1 MFYHNRLNS
10 DLSLFQKI
18 KEVDYILL
26 ISIILL
32 SLISLLVMYSTD
44 GGDILYHTKSHFM
57 KLIIFFP
64 LMLLI
69 AFFNIKHWHTFAYI
83 FYFIIV
89 LLLVWVSFFGLKASG
104 SQRWM
109 NLYLFVLQPSEL
121 MKIAIILTLAKYYHR
136 IKIENVNSI
145 TSIITVL
152 TIILI
157 PIILVIS
164 QPDLGTSVLIALS
177 GLIIL
182 WIAGI
187 KIKYFVFSF
196 IFSVISL
203 PFIISFLKPYQKLRI
218 LTFLNPDRDP
228 LGAGYQ
234 IIQSKIAIGSGGLNG
249 KGFLKGTQS
258 YLDFL
263 PEKHT
268 DFIFTLFSE
277 EFGFIGSIGLL
288 ILYTVII
295 MRIIRIGIIS
305 RSNFSKLFC
314 FGFAFSIFVYIGV
327 NLSMVLG
334 LLPIVGSP
342 LPIMSYGGS
351 SMLATM
357 MGFGIVLSAKINH
370 RQVIAG

>member
-1 MFYHNRLNS
+1 MIQRDRLNS
-10 DLSLFQKI
+10 DLTFFQKV
-18 KEVDYILL
+18 KELDYVLL
-26 ISIILL
+26 ISVLILSFI
-32 SLISLLVMYSTD
+32 SLIVMYSTD
-44 GGDILYHTKSHFM
+44 GGEILYHTKSHFS
-57 KLIIFFP
+57 KLVIFFP
-64 LMLLI
+64 LMI
-69 AFFNIKHWHTFAYI
+69 IVAFFNIKFWHTFAYF
-83 FYFIIV
+83 FYLIII
-89 LLLVWVSFFGLKASG
+89 LLLVWVSFFGLKVSG

-109 NLYLFVLQPSEL
+109 DLYLFVLQPSEL
-121 MKIAIILTLAKYYHR
+121 MKISVILCLAKFYHR
-136 IKIENVNSI
+136 IKIENVNSL
-145 TSIITVL
+145 TGIIFVL

-157 PIILVIS
+157 PTIFVVS

-177 GLIIL
+177 GLIVL
-182 WIAGI
+182 WLGGVR
-187 KIKYFVFSF
+187 IKYF
-196 IFSVISL
+196 IFSLITFLISL

-218 LTFLNPDRDP
+218 LTFLDPDRDP

-234 IIQSKIAIGSGGLNG
+234 IIQSKIAIGSGGLDG

-277 EFGFIGSIGLL
+277 EFGFIGSIALL
-288 ILYTVII
+288 ILYTII
-295 MRIIRIGIIS
+295 IIRIIRIGAIS

-314 FGFAFSIFVYIGV
+314 FGFAFSIFIYIVV

-357 MGFGIVLSAKINH
+357 IGFGIVLSAKVNH
-370 RQVIAG
+370 KQTIA

>member
-1 MFYHNRLNS
+1 MFQHDRLNS
-10 DLSLFQKI
+10 EITLFQKI
-18 KEVDYILL
+18 KNLDYILL
-26 ISIILL
+26 ISVILL
-32 SLISLLVMYSTD
+32 SVISVLVMYSTD
-44 GGDILYHTKSHFM
+44 GGEILFHTKNHLV
-57 KLIIFFP
+57 KLAVFFP
-64 LMLLI
+64 LMIFVAL
-69 AFFNIKHWHTFAYI
+69 FNIKFWHNFSYI
-83 FYFIIV
+83 IYLIV
-89 LLLVWVSFFGLKASG
+89 ILLLIYVSFFGIKASG

-109 NLYLFVLQPSEL
+109 DVYLFVLQPSEL
-121 MKIAIILTLAKYYHR
+121 MKIAIIMCLAKYYHR
-136 IKIENVNSI
+136 LKIENVNSL
-145 TSIITVL
+145 TSIIIVL
-152 TIILI
+152 SVILI
-157 PIILVIS
+157 PTIFVVS
-164 QPDLGTSVLIALS
+164 QPDLGTSILIALS

-182 WIAGI
+182 WLGGV
-187 KIKYFVFSF
+187 KIKYFIYSF
-196 IFSVISL
+196 ITFLISL

-218 LTFLNPDRDP
+218 LTFLDPDRDP

-277 EFGFIGSIGLL
+277 EFGFIGSVGLL
-288 ILYTVII
+288 ILYSII
-295 MRIIRIGIIS
+295 IFRIVRIGSIS
-305 RSNFSKLFC
+305 RSNFARLFC
-314 FGFAFSIFVYIGV
+314 FGYAFAIFIYIVV

-357 MGFGIVLSAKINH
+357 MGFGIVLSAKIN
-370 RQVIAG
+370 RKQIIV

>member
-1 MFYHNRLNS
+1 MFQHDRLNNEIT
-10 DLSLFQKI
+10 LFQKI
-18 KEVDYILL
+18 KNLDYILL
-26 ISIILL
+26 ISVILL
-32 SLISLLVMYSTD
+32 SVLSVFVMYSTD
-44 GGDILYHTKSHFM
+44 GGEILFHTKNHFV
-57 KLIIFFP
+57 KLAVFFP
-64 LMLLI
+64 LMI
-69 AFFNIKHWHTFAYI
+69 FVAFFNIKFWHNFSYI
-83 FYFIIV
+83 IYFIVI
-89 LLLVWVSFFGLKASG
+89 LLLIYVSFFGLKSSG

-109 NLYLFVLQPSEL
+109 DLYLFVLQPSEL
-121 MKIAIILTLAKYYHR
+121 MKIAIIMCLAKYFHR
-136 IKIENVNSI
+136 IKIENVNSF
-145 TSIITVL
+145 TSITIVL
-152 TIILI
+152 SIIII
-157 PIILVIS
+157 PIIFVIA
-164 QPDLGTSVLIALS
+164 QPDLGTSILIALS

-182 WIAGI
+182 WLGGM
-187 KIKYFVFSF
+187 KIKYFIYSF
-196 IFSVISL
+196 ITFLISL

-218 LTFLNPDRDP
+218 LTFLDPDRDP

-277 EFGFIGSIGLL
+277 EFGFIGSVGLL
-288 ILYTVII
+288 ILYSII
-295 MRIIRIGIIS
+295 IFSIIRIGAIS
-305 RSNFSKLFC
+305 RSNFARLFC
-314 FGFAFSIFVYIGV
+314 FGYAFAIFIYIVV

-357 MGFGIVLSAKINH
+357 IGFGIVLSAKINH
-370 RQVIAG
+370 KQMIA

>member
-1 MFYHNRLNS
+1 MFQHDRLNNEIT
-10 DLSLFQKI
+10 LFQKI
-18 KEVDYILL
+18 KNLDYILL

-32 SLISLLVMYSTD
+32 SVLSVFVMYSTD
-44 GGDILYHTKSHFM
+44 GGEILFHTKNHFV
-57 KLIIFFP
+57 KLLVFFP
-64 LMLLI
+64 LMI
-69 AFFNIKHWHTFAYI
+69 FVAFFNIKFWHNFSYI
-83 FYFIIV
+83 IYIIV
-89 LLLVWVSFFGLKASG
+89 ILLLIWVYFFGIKSSG

-109 NLYLFVLQPSEL
+109 DVYFFVLQPSEL
-121 MKIAIILTLAKYYHR
+121 MKIAIIMCLAKYYHR
-136 IKIENVNSI
+136 LKIENVNSF
-145 TSIITVL
+145 TSIIIVL
-152 TIILI
+152 SIITI
-157 PIILVIS
+157 PIIFVIS
-164 QPDLGTSVLIALS
+164 QPDLGTSILIAFS

-182 WIAGI
+182 WLGGV
-187 KIKYFVFSF
+187 KIKYFIYSF
-196 IFSVISL
+196 ISFLISL

-218 LTFLNPDRDP
+218 LTFLDPDRDP

-234 IIQSKIAIGSGGLNG
+234 IIQSKIAIGSGGLDG

-277 EFGFIGSIGLL
+277 EFGFIGSVGLL
-288 ILYTVII
+288 ILYSII
-295 MRIIRIGIIS
+295 IFRIVRIGSIS
-305 RSNFSKLFC
+305 RSNFARLFC
-314 FGFAFSIFVYIGV
+314 FGYAFAIFIYIIV

-357 MGFGIVLSAKINH
+357 IGFGIVLSAKINH
-370 RQVIAG
+370 KQIIA

>member
-1 MFYHNRLNS
+1 MFQHDRLNNEIT
-10 DLSLFQKI
+10 LFQKI
-18 KEVDYILL
+18 KNLDYILL
-26 ISIILL
+26 ISVILL
-32 SLISLLVMYSTD
+32 SVLSVFVMYSTD
-44 GGDILYHTKSHFM
+44 GGEILFHTKNHFV
-57 KLIIFFP
+57 KLAVFFP
-64 LMLLI
+64 LMI
-69 AFFNIKHWHTFAYI
+69 FVAFFNIKFWHNFSYI
-83 FYFIIV
+83 IYFIVI
-89 LLLVWVSFFGLKASG
+89 LLLIYVSFFGIKSSG

-109 NLYLFVLQPSEL
+109 DLYLFVLQPSEL
-121 MKIAIILTLAKYYHR
+121 MKIAIIMCLAKYFHR
-136 IKIENVNSI
+136 IKIENVNSF
-145 TSIITVL
+145 TSITIVL
-152 TIILI
+152 SIIII
-157 PIILVIS
+157 PIIFVIS
-164 QPDLGTSVLIALS
+164 QPDLGTSILIALS

-182 WIAGI
+182 WLGGMR
-187 KIKYFVFSF
+187 IKYFIYSF
-196 IFSVISL
+196 ITFLISL

-218 LTFLNPDRDP
+218 LTFLDPDRDP

-277 EFGFIGSIGLL
+277 EFGFIGSVGLL
-288 ILYTVII
+288 ILYSII
-295 MRIIRIGIIS
+295 IFRIVRIGSIS
-305 RSNFSKLFC
+305 RSNFARLFC
-314 FGFAFSIFVYIGV
+314 FGYAFAIFIYIVV

-357 MGFGIVLSAKINH
+357 IGFGIVLSAKINH
-370 RQVIAG
+370 KQMIA

>member
-1 MFYHNRLNS
+1 MFQHTRLNS
-10 DLSLFQKI
+10 DQNFFQKV
-18 KEVDYILL
+18 KNLDYILL
-26 ISIILL
+26 LSILILSTL
-32 SLISLLVMYSTD
+32 SLFVMYSTD
-44 GGDILYHTKSHFM
+44 GGELLYHTKSHLI
-57 KLIIFFP
+57 KLSVFFV

-69 AFFNIKHWHTFAYI
+69 SFFNIKIWHLSS
-83 FYFIIV
+83 YFLYGIII
-89 LLLVWVSFFGLKASG
+89 LLLIWVSIYGIKVSG

-109 NLYLFVLQPSEL
+109 DLYFLALQPSEL
-121 MKIAIILTLAKYYHR
+121 MKIGIILCLAKYYHR
-136 IKIENVNSI
+136 VSVEKVNSF
-145 TSIITVL
+145 TSIFFSL

-164 QPDLGTSVLIALS
+164 QPDLGTSILIALS

-182 WIAGI
+182 WLGGV
-187 KIKYFVFSF
+187 KIKYFFFSF
-196 IFSVISL
+196 ITFLISL
-203 PFIISFLKPYQKLRI
+203 PFIISNLQPYQKLRV
-218 LTFLNPDRDP
+218 LTFLDPDRDP

-234 IIQSKIAIGSGGLNG
+234 IIQSKIAIGSGGFSG
-249 KGFLKGTQS
+249 KGFLQGTQS

-288 ILYTVII
+288 LLYLII
-295 MRIIRIGIIS
+295 IIRIIRIGVIS
-305 RSNFSKLFC
+305 RSSFAKLFC
-314 FGFAFSIFVYIGV
+314 FGFAFSIFIYITV

-357 MGFGIVLSAKINH
+357 IGFGIVLSAKVH
-370 RQVIAG
+370 SKQAIA

>member
-1 MFYHNRLNS
+1 MFQHDRLNNEIT
-10 DLSLFQKI
+10 LFQKI
-18 KEVDYILL
+18 KNLDYILL
-26 ISIILL
+26 ISVILL
-32 SLISLLVMYSTD
+32 SVLSVFVMYSTD
-44 GGDILYHTKSHFM
+44 GGEILFHTKNHFV
-57 KLIIFFP
+57 KLAVFFP
-64 LMLLI
+64 LMI
-69 AFFNIKHWHTFAYI
+69 FVAFFNIKFWHNFSYI
-83 FYFIIV
+83 IYFIVI
-89 LLLVWVSFFGLKASG
+89 LLLIYVSFFGLKSSG

-109 NLYLFVLQPSEL
+109 DLYLFVLQPSEL
-121 MKIAIILTLAKYYHR
+121 MKIAIIMCLAKYFHR
-136 IKIENVNSI
+136 IKIENVNSF
-145 TSIITVL
+145 TSITIVL
-152 TIILI
+152 SIIII
-157 PIILVIS
+157 PIIFVIA
-164 QPDLGTSVLIALS
+164 QPDLGTSILIALS

-182 WIAGI
+182 WLGGM
-187 KIKYFVFSF
+187 KIKYFIYSF
-196 IFSVISL
+196 ITFLISL

-218 LTFLNPDRDP
+218 LTFLDPDRDP

-277 EFGFIGSIGLL
+277 EFGFIGSVGLL
-288 ILYTVII
+288 ILYSII
-295 MRIIRIGIIS
+295 IFRIVRIGAIS
-305 RSNFSKLFC
+305 RSNFARLFC
-314 FGFAFSIFVYIGV
+314 FGYAFAIFIYIVV

-357 MGFGIVLSAKINH
+357 IGFGIVLSAKINH
-370 RQVIAG
+370 KQMIA

>member
-1 MFYHNRLNS
+1 MFQHNRLDSN
-10 DLSLFQKI
+10 LTFIQKV
-18 KEVDYILL
+18 KNLDYILL
-26 ISIILL
+26 SSIILL
-32 SLISLLVMYSTD
+32 SAISVFVMYSTD
-44 GGDILYHTKSHFM
+44 GGVILYHTKSHFI
-57 KLIIFFP
+57 KLCIFFP
-64 LMLLI
+64 LMLVI
-69 AFFNIKHWHTFAYI
+69 SFFNIKFWHITSYL

-89 LLLVWVSFFGLKASG
+89 LLLAWASIDGIKVSG
-104 SQRWM
+104 SQRWI
-109 NLYLFVLQPSEL
+109 NLYFLVLQPSEL
-121 MKIAIILTLAKYYHR
+121 MKISVILCLAKYYHR
-136 IKIENVNSI
+136 LKIDDINSFTNI
-145 TSIITVL
+145 VIAL
-152 TIILI
+152 TIIII

-164 QPDLGTSVLIALS
+164 QPDLGTSILIASS

-182 WIAGI
+182 WLGGL
-187 KIKYFVFSF
+187 KIKYFFISF
-196 IFSVISL
+196 ITFLISL

-218 LTFLNPDRDP
+218 LTFLDPDRDP

-234 IIQSKIAIGSGGLNG
+234 IIQSKIAVGSGGLSG

-277 EFGFIGSIGLL
+277 EFGFFGSIGLL
-288 ILYTVII
+288 ILYIVII
-295 MRIIRIGIIS
+295 SRIIRIGAIS
-305 RSNFSKLFC
+305 RSNFARLFC
-314 FGFAFSIFVYIGV
+314 FGFAFAIFIYIVV

-357 MGFGIVLSAKINH
+357 IGFGIVLSAKINH
-370 RQVIAG
+370 KQTIS

>member
-1 MFYHNRLNS
+1 MFQHNRLSNEIT
-10 DLSLFQKI
+10 LFQKI
-18 KEVDYILL
+18 KNLDYILL
-26 ISIILL
+26 ISVILL
-32 SLISLLVMYSTD
+32 SVLSIFVMYSTD
-44 GGDILYHTKSHFM
+44 GGQILFHTKNHFV
-57 KLIIFFP
+57 KLAVFFP
-64 LMLLI
+64 LMIFI
-69 AFFNIKHWHTFAYI
+69 AFFNIKFWHNFSYI
-83 FYFIIV
+83 IYFVVI
-89 LLLVWVSFFGLKASG
+89 LLLIYVSFFGIKSSG

-109 NLYLFVLQPSEL
+109 DLYLFVLQPSEL
-121 MKIAIILTLAKYYHR
+121 MKIAIIMCLAKYFHR
-136 IKIENVNSI
+136 IKIENVNSFISI
-145 TSIITVL
+145 TIVLSII
-152 TIILI
+152 II
-157 PIILVIS
+157 PIIFVIS
-164 QPDLGTSVLIALS
+164 QPDLGTSILIALS

-182 WIAGI
+182 WLGGMR
-187 KIKYFVFSF
+187 IKYFIYSF
-196 IFSVISL
+196 IAFLISL

-218 LTFLNPDRDP
+218 LTFLDPDRDP

-277 EFGFIGSIGLL
+277 EFGFIGSVGLL
-288 ILYTVII
+288 ILYSII
-295 MRIIRIGIIS
+295 IFRIVRIGAIS
-305 RSNFSKLFC
+305 RSNFARLFC
-314 FGFAFSIFVYIGV
+314 FGYAFAIFIYIVV

-357 MGFGIVLSAKINH
+357 IGFGIVLSAKINH
-370 RQVIAG
+370 KQMIA

>member
-1 MFYHNRLNS
+1 MFQHDRLNNE
-10 DLSLFQKI
+10 LTFWQKI
-18 KEVDYILL
+18 KELDYILL
-26 ISIILL
+26 TSVFLL
-32 SLISLLVMYSTD
+32 SILSLFVMYSTD
-44 GGDILYHTKSHFM
+44 GGEILFHTKSHFS

-64 LMLLI
+64 LMIFI
-69 AFFNIKHWHTFAYI
+69 AFFNIKWWHNLSYL
-83 FYFIIV
+83 FYFAVI
-89 LLLVWVSFFGLKASG
+89 LLLIYVSFFGIMSSG
-104 SQRWM
+104 SRRWM
-109 NLYLFVLQPSEL
+109 DLYLFNLQPSEL
-121 MKIAIILTLAKYYHR
+121 MKIAIILCLAKYYHR

-145 TSIITVL
+145 TSIMTVV

-157 PIILVIS
+157 PIIMVLS
-164 QPDLGTSVLIALS
+164 QPDLGTSILIAAS
-177 GLIIL
+177 GLIVL
-182 WIAGI
+182 WLGGV
-187 KIKYFVFSF
+187 KIKYFIYSF
-196 IFSVISL
+196 IVFLISL
-203 PFIISFLKPYQKLRI
+203 PFVISFLKPYQKLRI
-218 LTFLNPDRDP
+218 LTFLDPDRDP

-234 IIQSKIAIGSGGLNG
+234 IIQSKIAIGSGGLDG

-277 EFGFIGSIGLL
+277 EFGFIGSVALL
-288 ILYTVII
+288 ILYSII
-295 MRIIRIGIIS
+295 IIRILRIGTIS

-314 FGFAFSIFVYIGV
+314 FGFAFAIFIYIVV

-357 MGFGIVLSAKINH
+357 IGFGIVLSAKINH
-370 RQVIAG
+370 KQIIS

>member
-1 MFYHNRLNS
+1 MYQRDRLNS
-10 DLSLFQKI
+10 ELSFFQKI
-18 KEVDYILL
+18 KEIDYILL
-26 ISIILL
+26 ICIILL
-32 SLISLLVMYSTD
+32 SIISLLVMYSTD
-44 GGDILYHTKSHFM
+44 GGEVLYHTKSHFS
-57 KLIIFFP
+57 KLVVFFP
-64 LMLLI
+64 LTILI
-69 AFFNIKHWHTFAYI
+69 AFFNIRHWHTFGYL
-83 FYFIIV
+83 FYFLII
-89 LLLVWVSFFGLKASG
+89 LLLFYVSFFGLKVSG
-104 SQRWM
+104 SKRWM
-109 NLYLFVLQPSEL
+109 DLYLFVLQPSEL
-121 MKIAIILTLAKYYHR
+121 MKIAIILCLAKYYHR
-136 IKIENVNSI
+136 IKIENVNTFTSI
-145 TSIITVL
+145 TLVLSIIFV
-152 TIILI
+152 

-182 WIAGI
+182 WLGGV
-187 KIKYFVFSF
+187 KIKYFVYSF
-196 IFSVISL
+196 ITFLISL

-218 LTFLNPDRDP
+218 LTFLDPDRDP

-234 IIQSKIAIGSGGLNG
+234 IIQSKIAIGSGGLEG

-277 EFGFIGSIGLL
+277 EFGFIGSVGLL
-288 ILYTVII
+288 ILYAII
-295 MRIIRIGIIS
+295 IFRIIRIGSIS

-314 FGFAFSIFVYIGV
+314 FGFAFSIFIYIVV

-357 MGFGIVLSAKINH
+357 IGFGIVLSAKIN
-370 RQVIAG
+370 RKQIIA